1 MPWQYLLTSTV
12 GIPVYPGTTHRFK
25 ISGTNAV
32 GQGPFSEWF
41 EHTTQNDVP
50 GPCEQP
56 VADTSQPTQI
66 VLALPSTLYSGEH
79 AKGLQD
85 VQYQI
90 EETIDKLNATNLI
103 NVTDP
108 PNSVA
113 IRGDPTSSGVLNV
126 LNCTVGASR
135 ECSFKRDGR
144 YAYQYR
150 LRAINSVGFGPWS
163 SAATV
168 VSDFASL
175 PSPVETIT
183 HTGGDQPT
191 ALGLTW
197 TVAADANTITATYV
211 IELRVS
217 GSGSGRRLLS
227 AVPCASDPDCKE
239 FNAPA
244 SNCEQPASLLMLE
257 CSFTAEPIA
266 ANTNYDVTIYS
277 KNAAGLIPSLANA
290 CTSSPCGST
299 SPSVPDAPSAFM
311 TTDPQERSL
320 QFSWNVPNNR
330 GSPISSYVLSL
341 TNETG
346 STKYYVLDATG
357 KAPMSA
363 TSANCTDYPP
373 ASASSSP
380 AEGAL
385 LVHTVGGLLPS
396 MDFRVTF
403 KACNSLSLSLDTDPN
418 EACVCL
424 KNPDGTEL
432 TNGATCT
439 AVPGCQ
445 ACTTGGSCEPAGAK
459 PPHTTGTPDRPSE
472 PEAVTS
478 LSLQEQQKTAVFL
491 RWTFPYDNEVAI
503 SKSEIIFGG
512 DDTAGI
518 NGNTLTCYSP
528 FGSSPSSP
536 QCASATEANI
546 TGLRPATQYR
556 ALLRVQNTLGFSEYS
571 PVKWFSTL
579 PDVPDPPSITCGDL
593 TTDLELFFNIIPPLA
608 DNGQDITEYHYQV
621 MSSSSGN
628 FSKTIPPASLNEIDA
643 SSSVGVNEGGAPA
656 QPAPRFGDVV
666 SPSTAY
672 TVRAYASNSLGSGP
686 WSTNVK
692 CSTKA
697 TPKKGPPVRNPP
709 SLPLQLVPSLWPKD
723 PSGQKTLRPK
733 TPPPDPSPRPL
744 PQTHDSPPL
753 TDPLQIPQL
762 PATTLPGLKSRR
774 RRRTQSHAIARDRPP
789 SPSPAPLPHTPCC
802 TLRVCDLPS
811 VATVHHYHHRHRRH
825 PVLHHLLLRGI
836 LQLQQAQS
844 VCPQAAQ
851 EAGQRGAA
859 RTGMHNP
866 ARRHRPHHHCS

>member
-1 MPWQYLLTSTV
+1 
-12 GIPVYPGTTHRFK
+12 
-25 ISGTNAV
+25 
-32 GQGPFSEWF
+32 
-41 EHTTQNDVP
+41 
-50 GPCEQP
+50 
-56 VADTSQPTQI
+56 
-66 VLALPSTLYSGEH
+66 
-79 AKGLQD
+79 
-85 VQYQI
+85 
-90 EETIDKLNATNLI
+90 
-103 NVTDP
+103 
-108 PNSVA
+108 
-113 IRGDPTSSGVLNV
+113 
-126 LNCTVGASR
+126 
-135 ECSFKRDGR
+135 
-144 YAYQYR
+144 
-150 LRAINSVGFGPWS
+150 
-163 SAATV
+163 
-168 VSDFASL
+168 
-175 PSPVETIT
+175 
-183 HTGGDQPT
+183 
-191 ALGLTW
+191 
-197 TVAADANTITATYV
+197 
-211 IELRVS
+211 
-217 GSGSGRRLLS
+217 
-227 AVPCASDPDCKE
+227 
-239 FNAPA
+239 
-244 SNCEQPASLLMLE
+244 
-257 CSFTAEPIA
+257 
-266 ANTNYDVTIYS
+266 
-277 KNAAGLIPSLANA
+277 
-290 CTSSPCGST
+290 
-299 SPSVPDAPSAFM
+299 
-311 TTDPQERSL
+311 
-320 QFSWNVPNNR
+320 
-330 GSPISSYVLSL
+330 
-341 TNETG
+341 
-346 STKYYVLDATG
+346 
-357 KAPMSA
+357 MSA
-363 TSANCTDYPP
+363 TSANCNDYPP

-396 MDFRVTF
+396 TDFRVTF

-697 TPKKGPPVRNPP
+697 TPKKGPPFIIIIIVIVVILFCIIFCFVAYYNSNKLKVFAPKLRKKRVNEEPLAQFVCNDQMPMEEHDPELVMNPV
-709 SLPLQLVPSLWPKD
+709 LLARMQLERDNERKRKGGKAGGGTGRSGGLARLGITIKHENAEEKD
-723 PSGQKTLRPK
+723 PKKAQMTQVDTFLEAKLGVEKNEGGGATAEQRMEAEQKRKAMQKKLTTDIMTKSKGGALNTGTDAVQGGRHAAAGAGAGKSAKSVTMLADTQGSTKFDSKSSKSVRGQN
-733 TPPPDPSPRPL
+733 S
-744 PQTHDSPPL
+744 SY
-753 TDPLQIPQL
+753 
-762 PATTLPGLKSRR
+762 S
-774 RRRTQSHAIARDRPP
+774 
-789 SPSPAPLPHTPCC
+789 
-802 TLRVCDLPS
+802 
-811 VATVHHYHHRHRRH
+811 
-825 PVLHHLLLRGI
+825 
-836 LQLQQAQS
+836 
-844 VCPQAAQ
+844 
-851 EAGQRGAA
+851 EAL
-859 RTGMHNP
+859 
-866 ARRHRPHHHCS
+866 